1 MWNPTRRQV
10 ESRVAFLFA
19 LHGCISTPTEIVS
32 VGLDMSV
39 NVVSAC
45 EHMVQTSQ
53 PFLAGVTL
61 VVHGKHLSVLGCF
74 GIGSLSGPSTHLDQ
88 VNQSYHILNCLVDQC
103 LSTYLASTFI
113 SGHPTPGLWPWSLQ
127 ILLKN
132 LQLMWSLATS
142 TSKNLARKQSPMTK
156 LRHFT
161 FHEHRNHHVWM
172 EWSRDTPQN
181 ATSQW
186 KGGARRFKSS
196 QILVPTIN

>member
-1 MWNPTRRQV
+1 MY
-10 ESRVAFLFA
+10 FK
-19 LHGCISTPTEIVS
+19 
-32 VGLDMSV
+32 SV

-113 SGHPTPGLWPWSLQ
+113 SGHPTLVAEPG
-127 ILLKN
+127 
-132 LQLMWSLATS
+132 
-142 TSKNLARKQSPMTK
+142 
-156 LRHFT
+156 
-161 FHEHRNHHVWM
+161 
-172 EWSRDTPQN
+172 
-181 ATSQW
+181 
-186 KGGARRFKSS
+186 
-196 QILVPTIN
+196 

>member
-1 MWNPTRRQV
+1 MY
-10 ESRVAFLFA
+10 FK
-19 LHGCISTPTEIVS
+19 
-32 VGLDMSV
+32 SV

-113 SGHPTPGLWPWSLQ
+113 SGHPTPGALKQVVFTPHDILWSLRVWCKRCE
-127 ILLKN
+127 LLVSGRV
-132 LQLMWSLATS
+132 L
-142 TSKNLARKQSPMTK
+142 
-156 LRHFT
+156 FT
-161 FHEHRNHHVWM
+161 
-172 EWSRDTPQN
+172 TPYFQC
-181 ATSQW
+181 QC
-186 KGGARRFKSS
+186 
-196 QILVPTIN
+196 

>member
-1 MWNPTRRQV
+1 
-10 ESRVAFLFA
+10 
-19 LHGCISTPTEIVS
+19 
-32 VGLDMSV
+32 MSV

-113 SGHPTPGLWPWSLQ
+113 SGHPTPGVMGYRVQPWKVALDSFLPFLRP
-127 ILLKN
+127 IAAG
-132 LQLMWSLATS
+132 SS
-142 TSKNLARKQSPMTK
+142 TSLFNIR
-156 LRHFT
+156 
-161 FHEHRNHHVWM
+161 
-172 EWSRDTPQN
+172 
-181 ATSQW
+181 
-186 KGGARRFKSS
+186 
-196 QILVPTIN
+196 I